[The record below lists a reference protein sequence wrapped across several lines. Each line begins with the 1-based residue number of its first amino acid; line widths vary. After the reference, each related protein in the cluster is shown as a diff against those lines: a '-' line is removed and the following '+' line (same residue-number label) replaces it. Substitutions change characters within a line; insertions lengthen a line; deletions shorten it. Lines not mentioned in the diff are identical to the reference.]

1 MKRNKTTET
10 VDTNKLDDTALV
22 SGRTAQS
29 YFGISRTTRH
39 RREKAGQFPKSRKVG
54 GSSRYVMGE
63 LRQQARADATTG
75 ARS

>member
-1 MKRNKTTET
+1 MKHYKPAET
-10 VDTNKLDDTALV
+10 VDTNKLDDTAMV

-54 GSSRYVMGE
+54 GSARYVMGE
-63 LRQQARADATTG
+63 LRQQAKADAIAG